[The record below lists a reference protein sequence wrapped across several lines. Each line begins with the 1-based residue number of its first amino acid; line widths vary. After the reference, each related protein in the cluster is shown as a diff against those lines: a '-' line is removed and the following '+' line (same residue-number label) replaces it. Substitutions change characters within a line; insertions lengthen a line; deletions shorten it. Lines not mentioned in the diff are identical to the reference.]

1 MLLIHNMLQITD
13 LENNELFTQASSEE
27 LATVL
32 GGITGVDLAN
42 IQDGIGNYSNSV
54 RLFSLDGNKL
64 FTIDLS
70 RLTINL
76 VAVLPSGLPKVLS
89 WTNWI

>member
-1 MLLIHNMLQITD
+1 MLQITD
-13 LENNELFTQASSEE
+13 LENNELFIQASSEE

-76 VAVLPSGLPKVLS
+76 VAILPSGLPEVLS
-89 WTNWI
+89 WTNGI